1 MQLIEYQ
8 KIEAL
13 GVRDDLAVI
22 LALSRHEQLEHHEVG
37 QKDVGLAGANG
48 LAIGG
53 VILSGVARKR
63 GPEVLGKF
71 RLVYELLQLLHL
83 AVSQGIHRID
93 DDGTGAPLL
102 SSDARTHGSVEDGDE
117 EAH

>member
-8 KIEAL
+8 EVQTL
-13 GVRDDLAVI
+13 GICDYLAII

-37 QKDVGLAGANG
+37 QKDVGLAGANS
-48 LAIGG
+48 LAIGC

-71 RLVYELLQLLHL
+71 RLVDELLQLLHL
-83 AVSQGIHRID
+83 AVGQGIHWID
-93 DDGTGAPLL
+93 DDGTGAPLF